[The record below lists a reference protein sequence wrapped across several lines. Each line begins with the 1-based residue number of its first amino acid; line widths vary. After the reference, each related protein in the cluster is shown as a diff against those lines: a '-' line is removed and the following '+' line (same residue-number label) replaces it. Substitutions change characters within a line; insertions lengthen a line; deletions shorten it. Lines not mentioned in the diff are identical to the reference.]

1 VKDRFLE
8 PTQENGAAL
17 LRRNIPGEVVMLNML
32 RLREIADYSENPE
45 LRRIQR
51 SPAGKLCKG
60 ISITPC
66 RF

>member
-1 VKDRFLE
+1 
-8 PTQENGAAL
+8 
-17 LRRNIPGEVVMLNML
+17 MLNML